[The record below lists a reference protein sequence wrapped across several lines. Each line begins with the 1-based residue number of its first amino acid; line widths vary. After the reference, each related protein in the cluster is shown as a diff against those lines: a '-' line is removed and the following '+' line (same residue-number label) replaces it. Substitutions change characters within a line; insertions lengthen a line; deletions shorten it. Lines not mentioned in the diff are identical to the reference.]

1 MGQVLKKIKEHENSI
16 NEDNCSIGF
25 PDLAALPPE
34 ISLCVLSHLNAT
46 DLCLAACVWGELAQ
60 DQILWQS
67 LCRSQWGYASIYS
80 KQKSSCH
87 FSYHHLYLQLD
98 EGTVTFNADA
108 FMGMDYFIKHQLI
121 DDNPKEIAHF
131 IYSTRTLNV
140 RQKRLYLNKFSLFL
154 IPFMEDYP
162 KYYEESS
169 FKLLDLALSFDWLNR
184 VAAEDLYKVSIKTA
198 QTLLIHIPQLKH
210 IKEVTST
217 IHSFREEYT
226 SKKYMVYILCFSL
239 IMLSVDLT
247 SPHIKNKMSK
257 REFIRNVRYAIHRAD
272 DELFGHMYDDVY
284 LRGHIAPNSITMVD
298 SVIRSWQLLSSVTV
312 DIKENRTVKWI

>member
-1 MGQVLKKIKEHENSI
+1 MFFSFLIGTSGQVQGIESIRVCLVLDPVKENFINLNIHFGMGQVLKKIKEHENNI
-16 NEDNCSIGF
+16 NEKDGSIGF

-46 DLCLAACVWGELAQ
+46 DLCLAACVWGDLAQ

-80 KQKSSCH
+80 KEKLDRH

-121 DDNPKEIAHF
+121 DDHPKEIAHF
-131 IYSTRTLNV
+131 IYSTRTLNI
-140 RQKRLYLNKFSLFL
+140 RQKRLYLNSRRDVLSHLIGMHNFSNQFL
-154 IPFMEDYP
+154 PFALRRFF
-162 KYYEESS
+162 ESLQAPNQLDNYLH
-169 FKLLDLALSFDWLNR
+169 FLLENFSARFCQCNTSLQLSTD
-184 VAAEDLYKVSIKTA
+184 
-198 QTLLIHIPQLKH
+198 
-210 IKEVTST
+210 
-217 IHSFREEYT
+217 
-226 SKKYMVYILCFSL
+226 MVYILCFSL

-272 DELFGHMYDDVY
+272 DEFFGHMYDDVY
-284 LRGHIAPNSITMVD
+284 LKGHIAPNSCD
-298 SVIRSWQLLSSVTV
+298 
-312 DIKENRTVKWI
+312 

>member
-1 MGQVLKKIKEHENSI
+1 MFRDVEIPTTEPPLPILRLRKALFKSLDILPMGQVLKKIKEHENGI
-16 NEDNCSIGF
+16 NEENCSIGF
-25 PDLAALPPE
+25 PDLAVLPPE

-67 LCRSQWGYASIYS
+67 LCQSQWGYASIYA
-80 KQKSSCH
+80 KQKSCVN

-131 IYSTRTLNV
+131 IYSTRTLNI
-140 RQKRLYLNKFSLFL
+140 RQKRLYLNSRRDVLSQLIGMHNFSNQFL
-154 IPFMEDYP
+154 PHALRRFFESLQAPNELDNYLHFLLERFSARFCQCNP
-162 KYYEESS
+162 K
-169 FKLLDLALSFDWLNR
+169 LQLSTD
-184 VAAEDLYKVSIKTA
+184 
-198 QTLLIHIPQLKH
+198 
-210 IKEVTST
+210 
-217 IHSFREEYT
+217 
-226 SKKYMVYILCFSL
+226 MVYILCFSL

-257 REFIRNVRYAIHRAD
+257 REFIRNVRHAVHRAD

-284 LRGHIAPNSITMVD
+284 LRGHIAPNSGD
-298 SVIRSWQLLSSVTV
+298 
-312 DIKENRTVKWI
+312 